1 MKTKRKQK
9 VVGAQEYIN
18 SATGEIVPMQIVE
31 VEERDYNFHKV
42 WLEHFILATEEIR
55 NVKLDLL
62 FWILENINKENQLI
76 MTQRVIAKQSGASLS
91 TVRRTIKALME
102 SHPPFLVK
110 INSGAYKINPDIIW
124 KGSHGARMG
133 QVFIYNEE
141 EH

>member
-31 VEERDYNFHKV
+31 VEERDFNFHKL

-124 KGSHGARMG
+124 KGSHSSRMG

-141 EH
+141 DT